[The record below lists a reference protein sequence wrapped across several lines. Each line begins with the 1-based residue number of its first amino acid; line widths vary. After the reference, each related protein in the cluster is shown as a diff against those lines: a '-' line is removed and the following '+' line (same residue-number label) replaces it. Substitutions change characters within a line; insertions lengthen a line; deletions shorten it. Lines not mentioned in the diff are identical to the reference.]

1 MIPAGRYQY
10 YRTADDR
17 VVLFQ
22 ASEQKFWRNFCTAVG
37 RTDLFEAKPGQAAGD
52 HARGDEALRAELAA
66 IFRTRTRAE
75 WVELFIAHDVP
86 GGPVYTAD
94 EVLDAVAAEI
104 RARGRQVEAVPADV
118 ATEGGARLVVERAV
132 ARFGRVDVLVNNA
145 GKGSPKRL
153 LDLTEEDWH
162 ASFELNFM
170 SAVRLSLACVPLMRA
185 HGGGRIVNI
194 SSRVGR
200 QPDPYFAPYAAAK
213 AALINF
219 TKSLANAFS
228 KDGILSNC
236 VVPGLVR
243 TEAVEE
249 AAQKSAEA
257 TGKTVEEVF
266 AETLRAR
273 PIPAGRMGEPA
284 DVAGLVVFLASPRAS
299 WITGATFGVDGGIL
313 PVAP

>member
-1 MIPAGRYQY
+1 MDLAGRIALVTGAS
-10 YRTADDR
+10 RGIGRAIALELAEAGADL
-17 VVLFQ
+17 VI
-22 ASEQKFWRNFCTAVG
+22 N
-37 RTDLFEAKPGQAAGD
+37 
-52 HARGDEALRAELAA
+52 ARGSAA
-66 IFRTRTRAE
+66 
-75 WVELFIAHDVP
+75 
-86 GGPVYTAD
+86 
-94 EVLDAVAAEI
+94 LDAVAAEI
-104 RARGRQVEAVPADV
+104 RARGRDVEAVPADV
-118 ATEGGARLVVERAV
+118 ATEAGVRLVVERAV

-185 HGGGRIVNI
+185 RGGGRIVNI

-228 KDGILSNC
+228 KDGVLANC

-243 TEAVEE
+243 TEAVLE
-249 AAQKSAEA
+249 AARKSAEA

-299 WITGATFGVDGGIL
+299 WITGATFTVDGGIV
-313 PVAP
+313 PTVP

>member
-1 MIPAGRYQY
+1 MPGELAGRVAVVTGASKGIG
-10 YRTADDR
+10 RAIALGLAAEGADL
-17 VVLFQ
+17 VV
-22 ASEQKFWRNFCTAVG
+22 AAR
-37 RTDLFEAKPGQAAGD
+37 GQAA
-52 HARGDEALRAELAA
+52 LA
-66 IFRTRTRAE
+66 T
-75 WVELFIAHDVP
+75 
-86 GGPVYTAD
+86 
-94 EVLDAVAAEI
+94 VAAEI
-104 RARGRQVEAVPADV
+104 ARDGRAVEVVSADV
-118 ATEGGARLVVERAV
+118 TTAAGTRAIVAAAR

-145 GKGSPKRL
+145 GKGSPKPIL
-153 LDLTEEDWH
+153 EQTDADWQ
-162 ASFELNFM
+162 ASLELNLL
-170 SAVRLSLACVPLMRA
+170 SAVRLATACVPIMREQ
-185 HGGGRIVNI
+185 GGGRIINI

-249 AAQKSAEA
+249 AARASAAA

-266 AETLRAR
+266 AATLAKR

-284 DVAGLVVFLASPRAS
+284 DVAGMVVFLAGPRAS
-299 WITGATFGVDGGIL
+299 WITGSTFTIDGGIV
-313 PVAP
+313 PTAP

>member
-1 MIPAGRYQY
+1 M
-10 YRTADDR
+10 TD
-17 VVLFQ
+17 L
-22 ASEQKFWRNFCTAVG
+22 VG
-37 RTDLFEAKPGQAAGD
+37 RVALVTGASKGIGRAIALELAEAGADLVVN
-52 HARGDEALRAELAA
+52 ARGSAALD
-66 IFRTRTRAE
+66 T
-75 WVELFIAHDVP
+75 
-86 GGPVYTAD
+86 
-94 EVLDAVAAEI
+94 VAAEV
-104 RARGRQVEAVPADV
+104 RGRGRAGEAVPADV
-118 ATEGGARLVVERAV
+118 ATEAGARLVVERAV

-185 HGGGRIVNI
+185 RGGGRIVNI

-228 KDGILSNC
+228 KDGVLANC

-243 TEAVEE
+243 TEAVLE
-249 AAQKSAEA
+249 AARKSAEA
-257 TGKTVEEVF
+257 TGKTVEEVL

-299 WITGATFGVDGGIL
+299 WITGATFTVDGGIV
-313 PVAP
+313 PTVP

>member
-1 MIPAGRYQY
+1 MDLAGRIALVTGAS
-10 YRTADDR
+10 RGIGRAIALELAEAGADL
-17 VVLFQ
+17 VI
-22 ASEQKFWRNFCTAVG
+22 N
-37 RTDLFEAKPGQAAGD
+37 
-52 HARGDEALRAELAA
+52 ARGSAA
-66 IFRTRTRAE
+66 
-75 WVELFIAHDVP
+75 
-86 GGPVYTAD
+86 
-94 EVLDAVAAEI
+94 LDAVAAEV
-104 RARGRQVEAVPADV
+104 RARGRDVEAVPADV
-118 ATEGGARLVVERAV
+118 ATEAAAPLVVERAV

-185 HGGGRIVNI
+185 RGGGRIVNI

-228 KDGILSNC
+228 KDGVLANC

-243 TEAVEE
+243 TEAVLE
-249 AAQKSAEA
+249 AARESAEA
-257 TGKTVEEVF
+257 TGKTVEEVL

-299 WITGATFGVDGGIL
+299 WITGATFTVDGGIV
-313 PVAP
+313 PTVP